1 MEATCNPLAE
11 VFVDTGFAVVLASRR
26 DQHHQRAV
34 ELAARV
40 KANAA
45 QLVTTQAVVLE
56 IGNSLSK
63 RNHRQAAVQLITSL
77 QADPTVEIVPFDD
90 NLFDK
95 SFALFRGRADKEWSL
110 TDCMSFV
117 LMEARMISDALTPDE
132 HFTQAGFNALMRD

>member
-1 MEATCNPLAE
+1 MAE
-11 VFVDTGFAVVLASRR
+11 LFVDTGFAIALASRR

-110 TDCMSFV
+110 TDCVSFV
-117 LMEARMISDALTPDE
+117 LMEARRISDALTPDE
-132 HFTQAGFNALMRD
+132 HFTQAGFNALMRG

>member
-1 MEATCNPLAE
+1 MAE
-11 VFVDTGFAVVLASRR
+11 LFVDTGFAIALASRR

-34 ELAARV
+34 ELAADV

-63 RNHRQAAVQLITSL
+63 GNHRPAAVQLITSL
-77 QADPTVEIVPFDD
+77 QSDPTVEIVSLDED
-90 NLFDK
+90 LFDK
-95 SFALFRGRADKEWSL
+95 SFALFRDRADKDWSL

-117 LMEARMISDALTPDE
+117 VMEAHRISDALTPDE
-132 HFTQAGFNALMRD
+132 HFTQAGFNALMRG